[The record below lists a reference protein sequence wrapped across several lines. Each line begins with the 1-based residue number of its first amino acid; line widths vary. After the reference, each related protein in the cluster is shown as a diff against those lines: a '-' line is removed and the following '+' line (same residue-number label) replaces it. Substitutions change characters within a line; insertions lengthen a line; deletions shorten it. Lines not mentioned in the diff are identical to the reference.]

1 MFLYTLKA
9 GPAGGL
15 RPGSHTTA
23 TGEPASPSRQ
33 VEPKPSR
40 APWYCSAGCRA
51 RRKKEAT
58 YDLDHRSPAD
68 PRCLR
73 RGLSQDRG
81 PHVARQAGG
90 AAARPAMEGHG
101 WRIGFQAPDRWATS
115 GPHLGH
121 ERPDRRGQLRS
132 LPVWHLL
139 SSAGI
144 LPHRPQLAVAARGSL
159 AQKNSP
165 APAPPAAV
173 PPTTLRLTSRRR
185 LFSTR
190 LAQFT
195 GGRSSPLPRGSLA
208 AMAVPPL
215 TRRGFGGA
223 LSSRPSA
230 CSAISG

>member
-1 MFLYTLKA
+1 M
-9 GPAGGL
+9 PASRSVVSVLSRALGDVSLHPQGRPCGRPPAAL

-101 WRIGFQAPDRWATS
+101 WRIGFQAPDRRATS
-115 GPHLGH
+115 GATPGPRTTGPQGTTTVTPGLASAQLSRHT
-121 ERPDRRGQLRS
+121 PPPTAARRGRS
-132 LPVWHLL
+132 GLPRTEELA
-139 SSAGI
+139 SSRAACGGSPNDASI
-144 LPHRPQLAVAARGSL
+144 DEPAAPVLDPVGAIHWWPQLTV
-159 AQKNSP
+159 
-165 APAPPAAV
+165 
-173 PPTTLRLTSRRR
+173 TS
-185 LFSTR
+185 
-190 LAQFT
+190 
-195 GGRSSPLPRGSLA
+195 G
-208 AMAVPPL
+208 
-215 TRRGFGGA
+215 
-223 LSSRPSA
+223 
-230 CSAISG
+230 